1 MSRSGVPISAA
12 FGYDPAAPAFYDA
25 LLADPEV
32 FGLPTAFDDTF
43 DDRAE
48 DEDDAPGEQHSAHV
62 VTFRAHRE
70 REEHVAAL
78 HGGVATIW
86 EHLDG
91 SPGCTTLGCDPE
103 ALHVRHTWADEAD
116 ILAAPYD
123 PAEASPFPTAT
134 GYPHCSLPWTW
145 WPPVVKGK
153 RSALLFIFRIWR
165 AHRMVTAQIA
175 ASGGLDDDRGWITRP
190 VMPDLAGLAEWRRGL
205 FLPPSQRA
213 VARKEMRNAKKV
225 KAQRQR
231 RATKRAEAPPK
242 VLQATRPI
250 IVEGDRA
257 FVPLTRGYVAA
268 IAAADVRHVEGHNWH
283 VATPDGKAPFAVRYE
298 RLPQGNK
305 QSIRMHRIEG
315 LTGPVEIIPPAP
327 SQGS

>member
-12 FGYDPAAPAFYDA
+12 FGYDPAAPSFYDA
-25 LLADPEV
+25 LLADPEA
-32 FGLPTAFDDTF
+32 FGLSSGFDDTF
-43 DDRAE
+43 DDRTE
-48 DEDDAPGEQHSAHV
+48 DEDDAPGEQHNAHV

-123 PAEASPFPTAT
+123 PAEASLFPTAT

-190 VMPDLAGLAEWRRGL
+190 AMPDLAGLAEWRRGL

-213 VARKEMRNAKKV
+213 TAPQGKIAAVRRE
-225 KAQRQR
+225 R
-231 RATKRAEAPPK
+231 RAASQSESGHKEP
-242 VLQATRPI
+242 RPI
-250 IVEGDRA
+250 TVEGDRA
-257 FVPLTRGYVAA
+257 LVPLTRGYVAA
-268 IAAADVRHVEGHNWH
+268 IRAVDVAQVEGHDWH
-283 VATPDGKAPFAVRYE
+283 IVIPAKGVPFAMRFQK
-298 RLPQGNK
+298 LPSGRK
-305 QSIRMHRIEG
+305 RSIRMHRIEG
-315 LTGPVEIIPPAP
+315 LTGPVEIIPPGH
-327 SQGS
+327 SQVS